1 MRLRDFHQIQVKS
14 REAPV
19 NSFYLSLSDLM
30 TLLCV
35 FFAVLVGM
43 SRIDVGSFERMKTS
57 VTGVSKGTLVE
68 LAKDLEKIAQG
79 QRGVSVRLGEDGVHL
94 DFESA
99 ALFDTASA
107 TLRSDSL
114 TPMVPMLKRILS
126 TSYTIDVEGHT
137 DDMPLYRKDIEKTG
151 EEIETNWTLSGRRAS
166 SVVNWL
172 IGFGFSESRLR
183 IVGYAAT
190 RPKVD
195 VGRLA
200 GGPLDKARGENR
212 RVSILIR

>member
-1 MRLRDFHQIQVKS
+1 
-14 REAPV
+14 
-19 NSFYLSLSDLM
+19 M

-35 FFAVLVGM
+35 FFAVIVGM
-43 SRIDVGSFERMKTS
+43 SRIDVGSFEKMKTS

-68 LAKDLEKIAQG
+68 LARDLENIARG
-79 QRGVSVRLGEDGVHL
+79 QKGVSVRLGEEGVHL

-99 ALFDTASA
+99 ALFDSASA
-107 TLRSDSL
+107 TLKAGSL
-114 TPMVPMLKRILS
+114 QPMTPMLKRILS
-126 TSYTIDVEGHT
+126 TKYSIDVEGHT
-137 DDMPLYRKDIEKTG
+137 DDVPLYRRELAKTG

-172 IGFGFSESRLR
+172 IDFGFGESRLR

-195 VGRLA
+195 VGKLS
-200 GGPLDKARGENR
+200 GSTLEGARGENR
-212 RVSILIR
+212 RVSMLIR

>member
-1 MRLRDFHQIQVKS
+1 
-14 REAPV
+14 
-19 NSFYLSLSDLM
+19 M

-57 VTGVSKGTLVE
+57 VTGISKGTLVE
-68 LAKDLEKIAQG
+68 LARDLERVAAG
-79 QRGVSVRLGEDGVHL
+79 QKGVSVRLGDDGVHL

-107 TLRSDSL
+107 ALKAGGLVS
-114 TPMVPMLKRILS
+114 MVPMLKRILS
-126 TSYTIDVEGHT
+126 TRYSIDVEGHT
-137 DDMPLYRKDIEKTG
+137 DDVPLYRKDQSKTG

-172 IGFGFSESRLR
+172 IGFGFSEARLR
-183 IVGYAAT
+183 IVGYAST

-195 VGRLA
+195 VGERTGQALEN
-200 GGPLDKARGENR
+200 ARAENR

>member
-1 MRLRDFHQIQVKS
+1 MN
-14 REAPV
+14 A
-19 NSFYLSLSDLM
+19 FYLSLSDLM

-57 VTGVSKGTLVE
+57 VTGISKGTLVE
-68 LAKDLEKIAQG
+68 LARDLERVAAG
-79 QRGVSVRLGEDGVHL
+79 QKGVSVRLGEDGVHL

-107 TLRSDSL
+107 TLKTGSL
-114 TPMVPMLKRILS
+114 SPMVPMLKKILATRYS
-126 TSYTIDVEGHT
+126 IDVEGHT
-137 DDMPLYRKDIEKTG
+137 DDVPLYRKDHVKTG

-172 IGFGFSESRLR
+172 ISFGFSESRLR

-195 VGRLA
+195 VGERTGQALEN
-200 GGPLDKARGENR
+200 ARAENR

>member
-1 MRLRDFHQIQVKS
+1 
-14 REAPV
+14 
-19 NSFYLSLSDLM
+19 M

-35 FFAVLVGM
+35 VFAVLIGM

-68 LAKDLEKIAQG
+68 LARDLEKIADG
-79 QRGVSVRLGEDGVHL
+79 QKGVAVRLGQDGVHL

-107 TLRSDSL
+107 TLKPGSL
-114 TPMVPMLKRILS
+114 TPMLPMLKRILS
-126 TSYTIDVEGHT
+126 TRYMIDVEGHT
-137 DDMPLYRKDIEKTG
+137 DDVPLYRKDIIRNG

-166 SVVNWL
+166 SMVNWL
-172 IGFGFSESRLR
+172 IDYGFSESRLR

-190 RPKVD
+190 RPKSD
-195 VGRLA
+195 VGRLV
-200 GGPLDKARGENR
+200 GVPLLRARAENR

>member
-1 MRLRDFHQIQVKS
+1 MRLRDLENAQVRSKES
-14 REAPV
+14 PV
-19 NSFYLSLSDLM
+19 NAFYLSLSDLM

-43 SRIDVGSFERMKTS
+43 SRIDVGSFEKMKTS
-57 VTGVSKGTLVE
+57 VTGDSKGTLVE
-68 LAKDLEKIAQG
+68 LERDLKVIAKG
-79 QRGVSVRLGEDGVHL
+79 QKGVSVRLAQDGVHL

-99 ALFDTASA
+99 ALFDTGSA
-107 TLRSDSL
+107 ILRLDSL
-114 TPMVPMLKRILS
+114 VPAEPLLRRILS
-126 TSYTIDVEGHT
+126 TKYVLDVEGHT
-137 DDMPLYRKDIEKTG
+137 DDVPLFRKDKLKNG

-172 IGFGFSESRLR
+172 IDFGFSESRLR

-195 VGRLA
+195 VGELS
-200 GGPLDKARGENR
+200 GGKLEGARSENR
-212 RVSILIR
+212 RVSILVR

>member
-1 MRLRDFHQIQVKS
+1 LRLRELQSSHSRS
-14 REAPV
+14 REAPM
-19 NSFYLSLSDLM
+19 NAFYLSLSDLM

-68 LAKDLEKIAQG
+68 LAKDLEKIAAG
-79 QRGVSVRLGEDGVHL
+79 QKGVSVHLGEEGVHL

-99 ALFDTASA
+99 ALFDTGSASLKA
-107 TLRSDSL
+107 GSL
-114 TPMVPMLKRILS
+114 SPMVPLLKRILS
-126 TSYTIDVEGHT
+126 TKYSLDIEGHT
-137 DDMPLYRKDIEKTG
+137 DDVPLYRKDIVKTG

-172 IGFGFSESRLR
+172 ITFGFGESRLR
-183 IVGYAAT
+183 IVGYAST

-195 VGRLA
+195 VGKMSGQALE
-200 GGPLDKARGENR
+200 DARGENR

>member
-1 MRLRDFHQIQVKS
+1 LRLQDLQKAHS
-14 REAPV
+14 RGKESPV
-19 NSFYLSLSDLM
+19 NAFYLSLSDLM

-68 LAKDLEKIAQG
+68 LAKDLEKIAAG
-79 QRGVSVRLGEDGVHL
+79 QKGVSVRLAEDGVHL

-99 ALFDTASA
+99 ALFDTGSA
-107 TLRSDSL
+107 ILRGGSL
-114 TPMVPMLKRILS
+114 EPMVPSLKRILATKYS
-126 TSYTIDVEGHT
+126 LDVEGHT
-137 DDMPLYRKDIEKTG
+137 DDVPLFRKDKVKDG

-172 IGFGFSESRLR
+172 IGFGFSEARLR
-183 IVGYAAT
+183 IVGYAST
-190 RPKVD
+190 RPKIDISEMSGV
-195 VGRLA
+195 RLE
-200 GGPLDKARGENR
+200 DARSENR

>member
-1 MRLRDFHQIQVKS
+1 MN
-14 REAPV
+14 A
-19 NSFYLSLSDLM
+19 FYLSLSDLM

-57 VTGVSKGTLVE
+57 VTGISKGTLVE
-68 LAKDLEKIAQG
+68 LTRDLERVAAG
-79 QRGVSVRLGEDGVHL
+79 QKGVSVRLGEDGVHL

-107 TLRSDSL
+107 TLKAESL
-114 TPMVPMLKRILS
+114 SPMIPMLKRILS
-126 TSYTIDVEGHT
+126 TTYSIDVEGHT
-137 DDMPLYRKDIEKTG
+137 DDVPLYRKDQAKNG

-172 IGFGFSESRLR
+172 ISFGFSESRLR

-195 VGRLA
+195 VGERTGQALEN
-200 GGPLDKARGENR
+200 ARAENR

>member
-1 MRLRDFHQIQVKS
+1 LRLQDLQNAQARGKES
-14 REAPV
+14 PV
-19 NSFYLSLSDLM
+19 NAFYLSLSDLM

-68 LAKDLEKIAQG
+68 LAKDLEKIAAG
-79 QRGVSVRLGEDGVHL
+79 QKGVSVRLADDGVHL

-99 ALFDTASA
+99 ALFETGSA
-107 TLRSDSL
+107 TLRLGSL
-114 TPMVPMLKRILS
+114 VPMIPSLKRILS
-126 TSYTIDVEGHT
+126 TKYSLDVEGHT
-137 DDMPLYRKDIEKTG
+137 DDVPLFRKDKAKSG

-172 IGFGFSESRLR
+172 IDFGFSEARLR
-183 IVGYAAT
+183 IVGYAST
-190 RPKVD
+190 RPKTDIGQLTGV
-195 VGRLA
+195 RLE
-200 GGPLDKARGENR
+200 GARSENR

>member
-1 MRLRDFHQIQVKS
+1 LRLQDLKNAHSLGKES
-14 REAPV
+14 PV
-19 NSFYLSLSDLM
+19 NAFYLSLSDLM

-43 SRIDVGSFERMKTS
+43 SRIDVGSFEKMKTS

-68 LAKDLEKIAQG
+68 LAKDLERIAAG
-79 QRGVSVRLGEDGVHL
+79 QRGVSVRLADDGVHL

-99 ALFDTASA
+99 ALFDTGSA
-107 TLRSDSL
+107 TLRSGSL
-114 TPMVPMLKRILS
+114 EPMVPSLKRILS
-126 TSYTIDVEGHT
+126 TKYSLDVEGHT
-137 DDMPLYRKDIEKTG
+137 DDVPLFRKDREKTG

-195 VGRLA
+195 ISQLNGLRL
-200 GGPLDKARGENR
+200 DEARSENR

>member
-1 MRLRDFHQIQVKS
+1 MKLKDLQTLQS
-14 REAPV
+14 RHSEAPV
-19 NSFYLSLSDLM
+19 NAFYLSLSDLM

-57 VTGVSKGTLVE
+57 VTGISKGTLVE
-68 LAKDLEKIAQG
+68 LARDLDKIASG
-79 QRGVSVRLGEDGVHL
+79 QKGVSVRLGEDGVHL

-99 ALFDTASA
+99 ALFETASA
-107 TLRSDSL
+107 TLRPGSL
-114 TPMVPMLKRILS
+114 NPMVPLLKRILS
-126 TSYTIDVEGHT
+126 TKYSIDVEGHT
-137 DDMPLYRKDIEKTG
+137 DDVPLYRKDIVKTG

-172 IGFGFSESRLR
+172 IDFGFSESRLR
-183 IVGYAAT
+183 IIGYAAV

-195 VGRLA
+195 VGRLV
-200 GGPLDKARGENR
+200 GSGLERARAENR

>member
-1 MRLRDFHQIQVKS
+1 MRLRELQSSRIQ
-14 REAPV
+14 RHEAPV

-35 FFAVLVGM
+35 VFAVLIGM

-68 LAKDLEKIAQG
+68 LARDLEKIADG
-79 QRGVSVRLGEDGVHL
+79 QKGVAVRLGQDGVHL

-107 TLRSDSL
+107 TLKPGSL
-114 TPMVPMLKRILS
+114 TPMLPMLKRILS
-126 TSYTIDVEGHT
+126 TRYMIDVEGHT
-137 DDMPLYRKDIEKTG
+137 DDVPLYRKDIIRNG

-166 SVVNWL
+166 SMVNWL
-172 IGFGFSESRLR
+172 IDYGFSESRLR

-190 RPKVD
+190 RPKSD
-195 VGRLA
+195 VGRLV
-200 GGPLDKARGENR
+200 GVPLLRARAENR

>member
-1 MRLRDFHQIQVKS
+1 MKLKELHTLQS
-14 REAPV
+14 RHKDAPM

-68 LAKDLEKIAQG
+68 LARDLDKIASG
-79 QRGVSVRLGEDGVHL
+79 QKGVSVRLGEDGVHL

-107 TLRSDSL
+107 TLRPGSL
-114 TPMVPMLKRILS
+114 TPMVPLLKRILS
-126 TSYTIDVEGHT
+126 TKYSIDVEGHT
-137 DDMPLYRKDIEKTG
+137 DDVPLYRKDIAKTG

-172 IGFGFSESRLR
+172 IDFGFSESRLR
-183 IVGYAAT
+183 IIGYAAV

-200 GGPLDKARGENR
+200 GSGLERARAENR